1 MATIL
6 DPAPRAFGRERP
18 AGAVHHILGA
28 INDLKRLG
36 LDHLEL
42 ATAEAQRAARA
53 FVAIVCAAIVVAVL
67 AFTAW
72 NAIVAALVL
81 LAVDNDI
88 SWTVALVGAA
98 VLHVAAAAGVVFWM
112 KSRVPEVVFS
122 ATVRQLRADAGEEP

>member
-6 DPAPRAFGRERP
+6 DPGPRAAGRERP
-18 AGAVHHILGA
+18 AGAGLHILGA

-81 LAVDNDI
+81 LAVDNGI
-88 SWTVALVGAA
+88 GWTVALVGAA
-98 VLHVAAAAGVVFWM
+98 ALHVAAAAGVGFWM

>member
-6 DPAPRAFGRERP
+6 DPTPRAYAPPRQGT
-18 AGAVHHILGA
+18 VHHVLAA
-28 INDLKRLG
+28 ITDLKRLG

-72 NAIVAALVL
+72 NAIVAAIV
-81 LAVDNDI
+81 LAVVEREI
-88 SWTVALVGAA
+88 SWTVALIGAA
-98 VLHVAAAAGVVFWM
+98 VLHLAAAGGVVFWM
-112 KSRVPEVVFS
+112 RSRVPEMVFA
-122 ATVRQLRADAGEEP
+122 ATVRQLRADAGEAS

>member
-6 DPAPRAFGRERP
+6 DPSPRAFTPPRP
-18 AGAVHHILGA
+18 GTVHHVLAA
-28 INDLKRLG
+28 ITDLKRLG

-72 NAIVAALVL
+72 NAIVAAIV
-81 LAVDNDI
+81 LAVVERDV
-88 SWTVALVGAA
+88 SWTVALIGAA
-98 VLHVAAAAGVVFWM
+98 VLHLAAAAGVGFWM
-112 KSRVPEVVFS
+112 RSRVPEMVFA
-122 ATVRQLRADAGEEP
+122 ATVRQLRADAGEAS